1 MYNFMNSRNKGKRGE
16 LALSHKLNEM
26 GFKTRRGQQYSGI
39 GGADVVGIDGV
50 HIECKY
56 TDRGHG
62 MLYEWM
68 AQAVRD
74 SDGLIPMVMH
84 KRVSKES
91 RGNEWLVTIRLE
103 DLKVLIGDKIL

>member
-1 MYNFMNSRNKGKRGE
+1 MNSRNKGKRGE

-39 GGADVVGIDGV
+39 GGEDVVGIDGV

-56 TDRGHG
+56 TANGHG

-74 SDGLIPMVMH
+74 SKDKIPLVMH
-84 KRVSKES
+84 KKVSEKS
-91 RGNEWLVTIRLE
+91 RGNEWLVTMRLE
-103 DLKVLIGDKIL
+103 DFKTLFNDEII

>member
-1 MYNFMNSRNKGKRGE
+1 MA
-16 LALSHKLNEM
+16 LAKKLNEF

-62 MLYEWM
+62 LTYEWIE
-68 AQAVRD
+68 QAVRD
-74 SDGLIPMVMH
+74 SGKGEIPVVMH

-91 RGNEWLVTIRLE
+91 RGNEWLVTMRLE
-103 DLKVLIGDKIL
+103 DFKELINDHIL